1 MADKPKRKESVTA
14 RLTTTELW
22 KLKRIADSK
31 DVSVSS
37 FLRALAIDAIRSHEE
52 TAAQA

>member
-22 KLKRIADSK
+22 ALKRIADSK
-31 DVSVSS
+31 DVSVSAY
-37 FLRALAIDAIRSHEE
+37 LRSLAVEAIECHRKS
-52 TAAQA
+52 ASKP